1 MKRLLSI
8 LLATCC
14 LVVVFSCSDSSPLA
28 GGTGTGTD
36 NTVAAKTLSLSIDS
50 AMDSLQGSSK
60 APVPLL
66 VRLDSSNFKF
76 EGVREDGSDLKPA
89 RADGRPVPFF
99 LRDWSKV
106 ARRASL
112 WIRLD
117 SFRRGAPERLTLSW
131 GDSNAVASSD
141 PAGTWRGIAD
151 SVRLRRASLLVADF
165 ESGTGDV
172 PLPCRCN
179 TFYAGEKDAGA
190 LLLPLTRTKID
201 SAIEP
206 AGGGRAGKALH
217 VVYSATGANYG
228 LVGTRLGSG
237 PNRFAG
243 LDSLVLWLRGK
254 GMIKVALEN
263 SLDTASGAKAWLN
276 ILPDSTWRRYAIK
289 PTDFNAPTA
298 AARGWNAIKDSVTTL
313 SFFFYE
319 GGEMWIDDIRLHGLT
334 TSDIP

>member
-8 LLATCC
+8 LLATCG
-14 LVVVFSCSDSSPLA
+14 LVVAFSCSDPSPLA

-36 NTVAAKTLSLSIDS
+36 NTVARTLSISIDS
-50 AMDSLQGSSK
+50 AMDSLQGSSN

-76 EGVREDGSDLKPA
+76 DGVREDGSDLKPSF
-89 RADGRPVPFF
+89 ADGRPVPFF
-99 LRDWSKV
+99 LRDWSKA

-112 WIRLD
+112 WVRLD
-117 SFRRGAPERLTLSW
+117 SFRRGTTERLKLSW
-131 GDSNAVASSD
+131 GDSDAVATSD
-141 PAGTWRGIAD
+141 PVGTWRGIAD
-151 SVRLRRASLLVADF
+151 SVRLRRASLLVTDF

-179 TFYAGEKDAGA
+179 TFYAGEKEAGA
-190 LLLPLTRTKID
+190 LLLPLTHTKLD

-228 LVGTRLGSG
+228 LIGTRLGKG
-237 PNRFAG
+237 LNRFGG
-243 LDSLVLWLRGK
+243 LDSLVLWLRGT
-254 GMIKVALEN
+254 GTVKVALEN
-263 SLDTASGAKAWLN
+263 GLDTVGGAKAWIN
-276 ILPDSTWRRYAIK
+276 ILPDSSWRRYAIK

-298 AARGWNAIKDSVTTL
+298 SARGWNAIKDSVNTL
-313 SFFFYE
+313 SFFFHE

-334 TSDIP
+334 GSDIP